1 VSKLC
6 QFVTRPVQQFSAN
19 TTILEI
25 RQQRNDFYLSGS
37 TRAEA
42 EANYFPING
51 ADVTRQRA
59 RADILSPRF
68 RCDADGA

>member
-1 VSKLC
+1 VPKLG
-6 QFVTRPVQQFSAN
+6 QVVTRPVQQFSAD

-25 RQQRNDFYLSGS
+25 RKQRNDFYLSGS
-37 TRAEA
+37 THAEA

-51 ADVTRQRA
+51 ADVARPRA

-68 RCDADGA
+68 QCDADGA

>member
-1 VSKLC
+1 VSELC
-6 QFVTRPVQQFSAN
+6 QFLARPVQQFSAD

-25 RQQRNDFYLSGS
+25 RKQRNDFYLSRFS
-37 TRAEA
+37 RAEA
-42 EANYFPING
+42 ESNYFFIDG

-68 RCDADGA
+68 RCDPN

>member
-1 VSKLC
+1 MSKLR
-6 QFVTRPVQQFSAN
+6 QFATRPVQQFSTD

-25 RQQRNDFYLSGS
+25 RKQRNDFYLSS
-37 TRAEA
+37 LTRAEA
-42 EANYFPING
+42 ESNYFPIEG

-59 RADILSPRF
+59 RTDIFPPRF